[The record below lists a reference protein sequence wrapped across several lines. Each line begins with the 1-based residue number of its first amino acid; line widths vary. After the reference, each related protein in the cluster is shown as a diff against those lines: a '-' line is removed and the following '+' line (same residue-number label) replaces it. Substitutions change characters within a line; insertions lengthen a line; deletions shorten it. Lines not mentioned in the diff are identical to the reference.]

1 MVENRRWPTGRDDQ
15 LSGTATSATLASA
28 TSRQVSVLVVED
40 NEINQALMLA
50 MLAPLQHVVD
60 IAADGH
66 EAIAAA
72 RCVAYDIVLMDIN
85 MPKMDGV
92 EATRII
98 RSLSGAYAA
107 IPIIA
112 VTANAMVGDREQY
125 LAAGLS
131 DYLSK
136 PIDRTQLIETIK
148 KWTGDPSLGI
158 VEGT

>member
-1 MVENRRWPTGRDDQ
+1 M
-15 LSGTATSATLASA
+15 SGTAGLATPERLP
-28 TSRQVSVLVVED
+28 SRHISVLVVED

-50 MLAPLQHVVD
+50 MLAPLNHLVD
-60 IAADGH
+60 VAADGH
-66 EAIAAA
+66 EAVAAA
-72 RCVAYDIVLMDIN
+72 RRTAYDIVLMDIN

-98 RSLSGAYAA
+98 RAMGGAFAA
-107 IPIIA
+107 VPIIA

-136 PIDRTQLIETIK
+136 PIDRTQLIETIE
-148 KWTGDPSLGI
+148 KWTGAMP
-158 VEGT
+158 

>member
-1 MVENRRWPTGRDDQ
+1 M
-15 LSGTATSATLASA
+15 
-28 TSRQVSVLVVED
+28 VED

-50 MLAPLQHVVD
+50 MLAPLNHLVD

-66 EAIAAA
+66 EAVAAA
-72 RCVAYDIVLMDIN
+72 RRTAYDIVLMDIN

-98 RSLSGAYAA
+98 RAMGGAFAA
-107 IPIIA
+107 VPIIA

-136 PIDRTQLIETIK
+136 PIDRTQLIETIE

-158 VEGT
+158 VEGG